1 MRHRSRR
8 ILDNSFWRRR
18 YNTLELVEFSMFFRP
33 CTNLNRFHWFY
44 SINWFSAEKCNPLIL
59 EHTTELDAHLPR
71 FDSTHKYF
79 ETSKYEHLTPS
90 ELWVLEIVDFEVE
103 ISSNPLVKYNGEATN
118 ILIEIRTTSESPS
131 FVIPKSYPKPCQI
144 CGPAGREILDFNFYR
159 NRSNSDTSPHP
170 KTRDEND
177 QKMSPNQWFCVM
189 PYRSQSCGD

>member
-1 MRHRSRR
+1 M
-8 ILDNSFWRRR
+8 
-18 YNTLELVEFSMFFRP
+18 
-33 CTNLNRFHWFY
+33 
-44 SINWFSAEKCNPLIL
+44 
-59 EHTTELDAHLPR
+59 
-71 FDSTHKYF
+71 
-79 ETSKYEHLTPS
+79 
-90 ELWVLEIVDFEVE
+90 E

-189 PYRSQSCGD
+189 PYRSQSYMDTDFKCGFEVPGARLKCPVPVSEVPGFERFGCLVRKL